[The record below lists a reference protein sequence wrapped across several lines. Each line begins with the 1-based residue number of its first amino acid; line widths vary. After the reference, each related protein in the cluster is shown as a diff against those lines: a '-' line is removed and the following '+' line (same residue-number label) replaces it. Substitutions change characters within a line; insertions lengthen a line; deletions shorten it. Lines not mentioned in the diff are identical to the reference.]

1 MSWLQLHITAGQMKL
16 QASKEQ
22 LLPKL
27 RETVE
32 TSQDPV
38 DFQRYQDMVQFIS
51 RFEKKIH
58 DLQLSRMVAI
68 QTQPQIR
75 LIQKNNQVLVEKI
88 QSSVLNTIPL
98 WKKQIVIAISLLR
111 QKKALEIHR
120 EVTDTTN
127 ELLQKNSEM
136 MRQSSIEIAREGE
149 RGVVELETLK
159 KINQDLIST
168 LEETIKIQSEGRDRR
183 QQVEQELIRLKNEL
197 RQKLLDNQTA
207 FSPPSS

>member
-120 EVTDTTN
+120 EVTDTAN